1 MDNKVKIRD
10 RFTDT
15 VKKLLVGPNP
25 LEEFRQDN
33 GEEILFNGS
42 PLNNIYVTG
51 ILFPQNNNRIKGVV
65 ELRSAD
71 NEEAVNGESDTV
83 DEYRDPSDKNIDS
96 GDVIDAETAKI
107 NARYQSAMGI
117 TLCVPNRNGI
127 SIKISAG
134 TYEGRMSDYPNRV
147 EKKEE
152 GQRIIKNSGK
162 EKIWQ
167 NNLQGM
173 TITALYT

>member
-83 DEYRDPSDKNIDS
+83 DE
-96 GDVIDAETAKI
+96 
-107 NARYQSAMGI
+107 
-117 TLCVPNRNGI
+117 
-127 SIKISAG
+127 
-134 TYEGRMSDYPNRV
+134 
-147 EKKEE
+147 
-152 GQRIIKNSGK
+152 
-162 EKIWQ
+162 
-167 NNLQGM
+167 
-173 TITALYT
+173 